1 METFNL
7 QEIQEMTCIAISKQ
21 DWVKNIIQQIKDAA
35 AKGETECEINLIG
48 TPAENI
54 DENYMRLV
62 FFLSKQGFK
71 VNENVKDTIVVRWD
85 FPNPYE
91 EDPIEEIKT
100 AILHLTEVQCNMTK
114 AICTGDEEEKRLI
127 SEEMDVIIGNLP
139 EY

>member
-1 METFNL
+1 
-7 QEIQEMTCIAISKQ
+7 
-21 DWVKNIIQQIKDAA
+21 
-35 AKGETECEINLIG
+35 
-48 TPAENI
+48 
-54 DENYMRLV
+54 MRLI

-71 VNENVKDTIVVRWD
+71 VNENIKDTIVVRWD

-127 SEEMDVIIGNLP
+127 SEEMDVIIGNMP